1 MDGEIDLELYTI
13 AIIRLNNAFK
23 KLENDEPTDEI
34 KTLLKES
41 SDDLNKL
48 YRSIVEDLNCEEVNI
63 NEYYLFFSNGKI
75 VFPQYLEILK
85 NIDNEKLDGEI
96 DSLIKVFTNLN
107 NIAKPFTTDEMMK

>member
-23 KLENDEPTDEI
+23 KLENDEPVNEI

-41 SDDLNKL
+41 SDDLNEL
-48 YRSIVEDLNCEEVNI
+48 YKSIVEDLNCEEVNI

-75 VFPQYLEILK
+75 AFPQYLEILK
-85 NIDNEKLDGEI
+85 NIDRKEFQNEI
-96 DSLIKVFTNLN
+96 DSLINVFTNLN
-107 NIAKPFTTDEMMK
+107 GIAKPFSTNEMI